1 MSPAGGFAFTN
12 TQVAGNR
19 YVINPCFGYPTASSN
34 VNSDC
39 SYSSGGIAKEYGPT
53 TLASSQY
60 MQIGA
65 SSDDPNI
72 NDVLYMQGSSNL
84 PVFITY
90 NGPSPPNPYTAYT
103 LTDYNTNLSSIKSSY
118 LSTYPNIGG
127 WSTYPTN
134 AGYIPFS

>member
-1 MSPAGGFAFTN
+1 
-12 TQVAGNR
+12 
-19 YVINPCFGYPTASSN
+19 
-34 VNSDC
+34 
-39 SYSSGGIAKEYGPT
+39 
-53 TLASSQY
+53 

-134 AGYIPFS
+134 AGYIPFSPQVMYSLRGFGYGANQSASTGHLVVPMTSAGQAPTTSSVATAISQFSQA